1 MDHGFLTLSDNVLSG
16 ITDVDGPH
24 RELID
29 LYNRI
34 LWACDHDEA
43 AAHVR
48 ERVRSFLMYA
58 RWHFREEEERM
69 RLVGYPEFDD
79 HHRDHVRLL
88 QDAKDFIESLGD
100 ALGRKDAPAV
110 ARYFK
115 YWLSRH
121 MVSKD
126 AKLSAF
132 LNGNIHDTGA
142 AARS

>member
-1 MDHGFLTLSDNVLSG
+1 MDDGFLTLSESVLSG
-16 ITDVDGPH
+16 IADVDGPH

-34 LWACDHDEA
+34 FRACNRGEA
-43 AAHVR
+43 AAHIR

-58 RWHFREEEERM
+58 RWHFRDEEERM

-88 QDAKDFIESLGD
+88 QDAEDFVESLGD
-100 ALGRKDAPAV
+100 ALSRKDASAV

-115 YWLSRH
+115 YWLARH

-126 AKLSAF
+126 AKLIAY
-132 LNGNIHDTGA
+132 LNGKTNTSTA
-142 AARS
+142 TRS